1 MTRVLAGSF
10 IRRGFIPSG
19 ATTLTNLRCGFALFL
34 LVSSLAL
41 AQDVPNP
48 AVVTRPNQQLQVNG
62 IDFVPAHSKSG
73 PDVLAA
79 ALTAIFHNKELCCD
93 RDSVL
98 ADRLPQSDPVS
109 LQEVAAKLQGKQM
122 LSDGRAIQI
131 TAEFFDAAS
140 INSGKVVHAIA
151 ENKAPLILW
160 NRHLYIVSGVIYDD
174 AVYSDGSEIYVIRK
188 FLLQDP
194 RYSDSRRDAAFDRN
208 TDNLSTVQGFLF
220 LNASAPQ

>member
-1 MTRVLAGSF
+1 VTSFRPDFCLVRGFVPAAAIVLNILIGSF
-10 IRRGFIPSG
+10 
-19 ATTLTNLRCGFALFL
+19 ALLAF
-34 LVSSLAL
+34 VSSLAL
-41 AQDVPNP
+41 AQDVPNQT
-48 AVVTRPNQQLQVNG
+48 VVSRPNQQLHVSGLGFAQ
-62 IDFVPAHSKSG
+62 ARSKSG

-79 ALTAIFHNKELCCD
+79 GLTAIFNNKELCCD
-93 RDSVL
+93 QDSVL

-122 LSDGRAIQI
+122 LSDGRAILI
-131 TAEFFDAAS
+131 TAEFFDS
-140 INSGKVVHAIA
+140 GSVNSGKVVHAIA
-151 ENKAPLILW
+151 ENHAPLMVW

-194 RYSDSRRDAAFDRN
+194 RYSDSRRDVAFDRN
-208 TDNLSTVQGFLF
+208 SDDLNKVQGFLF

>member
-1 MTRVLAGSF
+1 MTSFGRDSSSRDGF
-10 IRRGFIPSG
+10 IRSRSTPFYCKV
-19 ATTLTNLRCGFALFL
+19 AFL
-34 LVSSLAL
+34 LFASTMAL
-41 AQDVPNP
+41 SQDVPNQT
-48 AVVTRPNQQLQVNG
+48 VVTRPNQQLHVNG
-62 IDFVPAHSKSG
+62 IEFVQARSKNG

-79 ALTAIFHNKELCCD
+79 ALTAIFHNKELCCG

-109 LQEVAAKLQGKQM
+109 LQEVAAKLQGRQM

-131 TAEFFDAAS
+131 TAEFFDSAS

-151 ENKAPLILW
+151 GNHAPLMLW

-188 FLLQDP
+188 FLLLDP
-194 RYSDSRRDAAFDRN
+194 RYSDSRRDGIFDRN
-208 TDNLSTVQGFLF
+208 TEDLNKVQGFLF
-220 LNASAPQ
+220 LDASAPE